1 MYPCINRPD
10 RRGFTLIELLV
21 VVAIIAVLAAILF
34 PVFAQAR
41 EKARQSTCLNNQRQ
55 IVTSMLIYVQDN
67 DDTFPTESNVWTAIN
82 VPAKVLVCPT
92 ANKLLNGYVFS
103 DGLCRLVLGKLSSP
117 SQVMCTA
124 DGQHNAGTSNLNSG
138 DFTSYANIAY
148 GAEDYAYRHSNAFI
162 ASYVDGHVDIA
173 TQIGGSGALAWL
185 RADKGVH
192 ISSTSNLS
200 TTRWDSAAG
209 TLQFS
214 NGNGSTYVPTG
225 LNGHETVQ
233 NTTTS
238 GGPLYYYESC
248 WSVPISKTI
257 TGMTLFVVFQT
268 LNNNTGHGIL
278 LDVGSGS
285 SNDTFI
291 GMGGWNNTNYPGAL
305 VISNGL
311 NNNNLYTGAVTYN
324 DNKPHLVATTISSV
338 SGTGTTTYVDGVK
351 NSALTSPTFG
361 PGTGT
366 INSTIIYSG
375 SYGTTTYPFGNW
387 YLSEAIVYPYI
398 LNSGDFNAMM
408 ISLKSKYGI

>member
-1 MYPCINRPD
+1 MRGHDNSC
-10 RRGFTLIELLV
+10 RGFTLIELLV

-55 IVTSMLIYVQDN
+55 IVASILIYVQDN
-67 DDTFPTESNVWTAIN
+67 DDTFPPELNVWPAIN
-82 VPAKVLVCPT
+82 VPAKVLVCPSDK
-92 ANKLLNGYVFS
+92 NKLPNGYVFS
-103 DGLCRLVLGKLSSP
+103 DGLCGLVLGKLSTP
-117 SQVMCTA
+117 AQVMCTA
-124 DGQHNAGTSNLNSG
+124 DGQHNAGQGNLNNG
-138 DFTSYANIAY
+138 NFTSYLNIAY
-148 GAEDYAYRHSNAFI
+148 GAEDYAYRHGNAFI
-162 ASYVDGHVDIA
+162 ASYCDGHVDTA

-192 ISSTSNLS
+192 ISSTTNLS

-209 TLQFS
+209 TLQFA
-214 NGNGSTYVPTG
+214 NGNGSTYVPAG
-225 LNGHETVQ
+225 LNGHETVL
-233 NTTTS
+233 NKTSS

-248 WSVPISKTI
+248 WSVAISKTI

-305 VISNGL
+305 VISDGL
-311 NNNNLYTGAVTYN
+311 NNNNLYTSAVTYN
-324 DNKPHLVATTISSV
+324 DNKPHLVATTISPAG
-338 SGTGTTTYVDGVK
+338 SGGTTTYVDGVK
-351 NSALTSPTFG
+351 NNALTSLTFG

-366 INSTIIYSG
+366 TSSTIIYAG
-375 SYGTTTYPFGNW
+375 PNGTTTYPFGNW
-387 YLSEAIVYPYI
+387 YLSEAIVYPYV

-408 ISLKSKYGI
+408 LSLKSKYGI